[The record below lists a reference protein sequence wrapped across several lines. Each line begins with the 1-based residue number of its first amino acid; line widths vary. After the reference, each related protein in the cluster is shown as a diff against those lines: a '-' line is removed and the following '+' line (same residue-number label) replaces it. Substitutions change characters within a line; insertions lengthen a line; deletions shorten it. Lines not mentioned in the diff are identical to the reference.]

1 MQAVDAGTDEMGEPG
16 GAMGQAG
23 PFEVDGAATGSGV
36 IDASRPGGPSRS
48 SRGSGD
54 GARGRCSVAGG
65 AREPIGVMLL
75 ISSLEAGGAERQV
88 IELARA
94 MDRRWFRPVICS
106 LSDHVPLAAGLSD
119 AVELIVVPKRWKF
132 DVTVV
137 TRVAR
142 ILVERRI
149 RIVHAFLFDAEMVG
163 RLAGRIGRH
172 PVVISSERNTDY
184 RRPVIHTACFNLT
197 RGLSDGWI
205 ANSHS
210 GKRFLTRTMGIARNQ
225 IHVVHNG
232 VDVEK
237 FRPAKTRAGSPCH
250 EGAPDESRA
259 GSPCHAATV
268 SPCHETNGNTVR
280 EELGIPVED
289 RVVGMVA
296 SFKRQK
302 NHHHFFRMARQ
313 VLERVP
319 NTWFFCVGEP
329 LRDNQQGAED
339 YHREM
344 RTLLEKSGLGS
355 RCRLLGVRRDMP
367 EVYNACDVTVLS
379 SSREGTPNVLLESMA
394 CGVPV
399 VATDVSDNAYVVPEG
414 RAGFVVPL
422 GDVPAM
428 SERVC
433 RLLGN
438 DDLREQM
445 GRSARAWVEEAFAPV
460 TLAERTQAIYN
471 ELLHRRRVAQ
481 GGCVRTGRSRARDR
495 VEAASST

>member
-1 MQAVDAGTDEMGEPG
+1 MPSMVGQSDEVGS
-16 GAMGQAG
+16 
-23 PFEVDGAATGSGV
+23 FDGA
-36 IDASRPGGPSRS
+36 
-48 SRGSGD
+48 
-54 GARGRCSVAGG
+54 
-65 AREPIGVMLL
+65 PIGVMLL

-94 MDRRWFRPVICS
+94 MDRRRFRPVICS
-106 LSDHVPLAAGLSD
+106 LSEHVPLAAGLSD
-119 AVELIVVPKRWKF
+119 DVELIVVPKRWKF
-132 DVTVV
+132 DLTVV
-137 TRVAR
+137 TGVAR
-142 ILVERRI
+142 ILAKRRI

-184 RRPVIHTACFNLT
+184 RRPPIHAACFSLT
-197 RGLSDGWI
+197 RTLSDGWI

-210 GKRFLTRTMGIARNQ
+210 GKRFLMRTMGIARDR

-232 VDVEK
+232 VDVDR
-237 FRPAKTRAGSPCH
+237 FRPVKTGAKVPNH
-250 EGAPDESRA
+250 EGAPGESRA
-259 GSPCHAATV
+259 GSPCHEKAE
-268 SPCHETNGNTVR
+268 SLCHVTNGNRVR
-280 EELGIPVED
+280 EELGIPAGD

-313 VLERVP
+313 VLERFP

-344 RTLLEKSGLGS
+344 RTLLEKSGLGD
-355 RCRLLGVRRDMP
+355 RCRLLGVRGDMP
-367 EVYNACDVTVLS
+367 EVYRACDVTVLT

-394 CGVPV
+394 SGVPV

-414 RAGFVVPL
+414 RGGFVVPL
-422 GDVPAM
+422 GDVASM
-428 SERVC
+428 SERVR
-433 RLLGN
+433 RLLEN
-438 DDLREQM
+438 DDLRERM
-445 GRSARAWVEEAFAPV
+445 GRSARAWVEETFAPA

-471 ELLHRRRVAQ
+471 ELLHRRRMAQ
-481 GGCVRTGRSRARDR
+481 GGCVRPGRRRVRATDGMT
-495 VEAASST
+495 SSK